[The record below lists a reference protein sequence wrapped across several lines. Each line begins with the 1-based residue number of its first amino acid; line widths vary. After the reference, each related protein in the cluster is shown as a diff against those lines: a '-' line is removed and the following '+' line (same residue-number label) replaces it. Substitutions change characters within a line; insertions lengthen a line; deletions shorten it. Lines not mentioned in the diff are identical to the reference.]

1 MACDDSSGDGNGC
14 EGGSH
19 RAEPRP
25 PRSAIIIRMRALV
38 RLLRAQ
44 IRLLEQ
50 ALGEKTDMHPSA
62 FEQLSSLRLTLQ
74 RLAEAVE
81 QAASARKQE
90 RSGDAFPATASGGQS
105 VRSLGGSGHA
115 ARQIVQLDL
124 VQPHIAPAAIAEA
137 LLRSR
142 ATF

>member
-1 MACDDSSGDGNGC
+1 MR
-14 EGGSH
+14 GGSR
-19 RAEPRP
+19 RAKPRA
-25 PRSAIIIRMRALV
+25 PRAAITVRMRALV

-90 RSGDAFPATASGGQS
+90 RSGDAFPATASGGHS

-124 VQPHIAPAAIAEA
+124 VQPHIAGLVGSGA
-137 LLRSR
+137 LAPWH
-142 ATF
+142 ATDHA